1 MSGASS
7 SAAGWSSLL
16 EPASLPQNIVR
27 RPDDPRLMDAV
38 DFWDGNAAALTPG
51 RAVLLGFP
59 QDEGVRRNHG
69 RPGAA
74 KAPDEIRSYLY
85 RLTPWAFRTK
95 VHLLGYRPLDLGNLR
110 IASGNGDSGKGVRPL
125 EFRGSDPFSAVPVS
139 GREGTLEE
147 TQQAL
152 GLVIGAI
159 LQTGAIPLVLGG
171 GHETAYGH
179 YLGYLAAGKPVGIIN
194 LDAHLDVRP
203 WEKGQG
209 HSGSPFRQALEHPRT
224 PLPGEGYVCLGA
236 QPHSVSQAH
245 WLYTQEKGCVV
256 VWAYQ
261 LRRCLRKR
269 FRQEYQR
276 LAAKSQVY
284 VSLDADVVR
293 AADVP
298 GVSAPN
304 PAGLT
309 GNQLLAC
316 ARLAGSCPRVASFD
330 LVEINPCLD
339 PDGRSARWAA
349 LAVWHFLVGLALRL
363 NPRG

>member
-27 RPDDPRLMDAV
+27 RPDDPRLVDAV

-74 KAPDEIRSYLY
+74 QAPDAIRSYLY
-85 RLTPWAFRTK
+85 RLTPWDFRTK
-95 VHLLGYRPLDLGNLR
+95 VHLLEHRPLDLGNVR
-110 IASGNGDSGKGVRPL
+110 IDGPL
-125 EFRGSDPFSAVPVS
+125 EEAQ
-139 GREGTLEE
+139 E
-147 TQQAL
+147 AL

-159 LQTGAIPLVLGG
+159 LKTGGIPLVLGG

-203 WEKGQG
+203 REKGQG
-209 HSGSPFRQALEHPRT
+209 HSGSPFRQALEHPDA

-236 QPHSVSQAH
+236 QPHSVSQAN
-245 WLYTQEKGCVV
+245 WLYTQEKGCAVA
-256 VWAYQ
+256 WAYQ

-276 LAAKSQVY
+276 LAAKSPVY

-293 AADVP
+293 AADMP

-304 PAGLT
+304 SAGLA

-330 LVEINPCLD
+330 LVEINPGLD